1 MKALALAACVLLAT
15 TTTVAATD
23 YTSEATVLATF
34 QCPESLK
41 DDAERASSLQE
52 FMQWIRARH
61 PDWSAPKITGYR
73 LYLLERHHCDK
84 TLAELRAHPDHGI

>member
-1 MKALALAACVLLAT
+1 VKLLTFAITIFLAATA
-15 TTTVAATD
+15 VAGTD
-23 YTSEATVLATF
+23 YTSEATVLTTF

-41 DDAERASSLQE
+41 DDAERATSLQE
-52 FMQWIRARH
+52 FMKWISALH

-84 TLAELRAHPDHGI
+84 TLAQFHGHPDNGI